1 MRLSKTLTIL
11 VICACICGCISNL
24 KSSPAVSTNST
35 GNNTISST
43 NKSVNDVYSGINTF
57 SFKLLNSLDSKKNQF
72 ISPLSIEFALA
83 PVAEGAHGITRSEI
97 LNSLCLTSNDT
108 LRRNSFKELYI
119 ELNESGNLSLA
130 NALWLQSGYPV
141 KRSYKSVV
149 KKYYFAE
156 IHSINFENA
165 ETVKI
170 INEWVREKTHG
181 KIDSIVDRIDPMT
194 KLALTNAV
202 YFSGKWLHRFKKAGL
217 MKFYSVNGTEKV
229 RFMVSSS
236 YYPYANV
243 SGVEAVEIPYF
254 SKNFSMIVVPARNLS
269 LKIFYNLMKNM
280 KIKPIRLYM
289 PEFKLGKSYDLKS
302 SLKRLGIRIA
312 FTPSA
317 DFSRISNKKLY
328 IGCVLHKT
336 YLRVDENG
344 TVASAATYTGI
355 VATAVRNY
363 RTVKIDRPFY
373 VFIVEKTGEKNGRL
387 ILFAGR
393 IVNIG
398 DSS

>member
-1 MRLSKTLTIL
+1 MKLRILAVL
-11 VICACICGCISNL
+11 VICACMCGCIGNSKPNL
-24 KSSPAVSTNST
+24 TVSTNGTGNVST
-35 GNNTISST
+35 GRG
-43 NKSVNDVYSGINTF
+43 VYSGINSF
-57 SFKLLNSLDSKKNQF
+57 SFKLLNSLDSGKNQF

-83 PVAEGAHGITRSEI
+83 PVAEGACGTARSEM
-97 LNSLCLTSNDT
+97 LNALCLPSNDT
-108 LRRNSFKELYI
+108 LRRDSFKELYV

-141 KRSYKSVV
+141 KESYIHVV

-156 IHSINFENA
+156 VHSVNFENA

-170 INEWVREKTHG
+170 INEWVREKTRG
-181 KIDSIVDRIDPMT
+181 RIDSIADRIDPMT
-194 KLALTNAV
+194 KLALTSAV
-202 YFSGKWLHRFKKAGL
+202 YFSGKWLHGFKKAGL
-217 MKFYSVNGTEKV
+217 MKFYSINGTEKV

-236 YYPYANV
+236 YYPCANV
-243 SGVEAVEIPYF
+243 SGVEAVEIPY
-254 SKNFSMIVVPARNLS
+254 SGENFSMIVVPAKNLS
-269 LKIFYNLMKNM
+269 LKTFRDLVKNM
-280 KIKPIRLYM
+280 KVKPIRLYM
-289 PEFKLGKSYDLKS
+289 PEFRLEKSYDLKS
-302 SLKRLGIRIA
+302 SLNKLGIRIA

-317 DFSRISNKKLY
+317 NFSGISNKKLY

-336 YLRVDENG
+336 YLKVDENG
-344 TVASAATYTGI
+344 TVASAATYTGV

-373 VFIVEKTGEKNGRL
+373 FFIVERTGEKNGKL

-393 IVNIG
+393 IVSIG